1 MATYRMFAEAQL
13 SSLVSRMLSPA
24 AHDTK
29 ARSDTMDPEL
39 NIFWRFAATLGP
51 RVKFE
56 PQRARPESL
65 RSIYAAAGRTSCR
78 IINRV

>member
-29 ARSDTMDPEL
+29 ARRDTMDPEL

-51 RVKFE
+51 RVG
-56 PQRARPESL
+56 A
-65 RSIYAAAGRTSCR
+65 
-78 IINRV
+78 